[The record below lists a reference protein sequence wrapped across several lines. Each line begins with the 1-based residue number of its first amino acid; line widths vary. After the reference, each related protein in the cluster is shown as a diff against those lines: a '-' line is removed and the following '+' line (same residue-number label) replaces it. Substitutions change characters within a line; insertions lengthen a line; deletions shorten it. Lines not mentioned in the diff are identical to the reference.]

1 MPGDSMVYK
10 IIDNDFFFPD
20 IAINSNADRN
30 RSLLFLKQLVCPG
43 NLPLIDA

>member
-1 MPGDSMVYK
+1 MPGDIMAYK
-10 IIDNDFFFPD
+10 IIEQFFFPD

-30 RSLLFLKQLVCPG
+30 RSLLFLKQLVCSG